1 MEWFRAI
8 DPSPPG
14 EFPRTMQSFLLSA
27 AVLAAFVAVGVIVIV
42 TIRKRFRE
50 AEPDHGAWETT
61 LAGYRN
67 LRDKGVLTAEEY
79 RKIKTLVEP
88 RVDPEAHRSS
98 PGADDG
104 HAPNVRRVG

>member
-1 MEWFRAI
+1 
-8 DPSPPG
+8 
-14 EFPRTMQSFLLSA
+14 MQSFLISA
-27 AVLAAFVAVGVIVIV
+27 SILAAFVAAGVVAIVM
-42 TIRKRFRE
+42 IRARFRQAE
-50 AEPDHGAWETT
+50 ADHGSWETT

-88 RVDPEAHRSS
+88 RIDSEAGR
-98 PGADDG
+98 PAPDADDG